1 MASKSTNLHEW
12 INSIVAALA
21 LIVGSASAF
30 FSWQANEAKREALTM
45 TAIPTGEC
53 AVQYSGGPKMGI
65 VGLCWKVTI
74 ANQSEDRLSI
84 VNQDLSNIVQG
95 KPTFVGGKFD
105 NLETVD
111 GQHLSLPIMLDGGE
125 ARTII
130 VRAPTMISEKVAPL
144 VWKLLTA
151 QGGEQEPKALKVSEL
166 MQELRQ
172 ERTDVM
178 GNDLEPIASGVDAW
192 TYRNPISYADSVF
205 RVETAR
211 GTVSTVEMT
220 EPERLPGEPRQ

>member
-1 MASKSTNLHEW
+1 
-12 INSIVAALA
+12 
-21 LIVGSASAF
+21 
-30 FSWQANEAKREALTM
+30 M

-65 VGLCWKVTI
+65 IGLCWKVTI

-84 VNQDLSNIVQG
+84 VNQDLSNIVHG
-95 KPTFVGGKFD
+95 KRTFVGGKFD

-111 GQHLSLPIMLDGGE
+111 GQHISLPIMLDGGE
-125 ARTII
+125 ARTVI

-151 QGGEQEPKALKVSEL
+151 QGGEQKPKTLKVSEL
-166 MQELRQ
+166 LQELRQ
-172 ERTDVM
+172 ERTDLM
-178 GNDLEPIASGVDAW
+178 GNDLEPIANGVDAW
-192 TYRNPISYADSVF
+192 AYRNPISYADTLFKV
-205 RVETAR
+205 VTAR

-220 EPERLPGEPRQ
+220 EPERPLGEPRQ

>member
-1 MASKSTNLHEW
+1 MASKSTKLHEY
-12 INSIVAALA
+12 INSVIATLA
-21 LIVGSASAF
+21 LVVGGASAY

-45 TAIPTGEC
+45 AAIPTGEC
-53 AVQYSGGPKMGI
+53 AVQYSGGPKIGI

-74 ANQSEDRLSI
+74 ANQSEGRLSI

-95 KPTFVGGKFD
+95 KPTFLGGQFD

-111 GQHLSLPIMLDGGE
+111 GQRLSLPIMLDGGE

-130 VRAPTMISEKVAPL
+130 VRAPTMVSEKVAPL

-151 QGGEQEPKALKVSEL
+151 QEGEQKPRALKVGEL
-166 MQELRQ
+166 LHALRQ

-178 GNDLEPIASGVDAW
+178 GNTLDPLADGIDAW

-205 RVETAR
+205 KVVTAR